1 MTTGKIL
8 RNTRKRVEDDRT
20 AQNSYSDDWLEQVS
34 FEFDGPVTEAVEKR
48 IRDAIYKSN
57 LLNPGESSYGML
69 RWRRPDSVHS
79 IDAENKRVLIR
90 CSVGIAD

>member
-1 MTTGKIL
+1 MTNGKIL

-20 AQNSYSDDWLEQVS
+20 AQNTHSDDWLEQVS
-34 FEFDGPVTEAVEKR
+34 FEFDGPVTEEVEKR
-48 IRDAIYKSN
+48 IRNALYKSN
-57 LLNPGESSYGML
+57 LLRPGESSYGML
-69 RWRRPDSVHS
+69 RWRRADSVHS